1 MDIAPFAAL
10 RYADTR
16 PGEIDRCISL
26 PYDQFGDAGREQR
39 YLRHPHNVVRLIK
52 PRAAE
57 LPAHELAARTLAD
70 WRRRG
75 VVAADETPAVYPYRQ
90 RFERPGGALEG
101 ERWSFISRLR
111 LTPLA
116 SGPVKPHERTYPDTV
131 GERSHLREVV
141 GADLGL
147 ILVVYDDPDGEVD
160 ALVRGAAREAELFEA
175 TDEGGTA
182 NALWAWHQ
190 QERIAELR
198 GKLEASSGFIAD
210 GHHRYTA
217 ALGHWQ
223 GRGAADHDAA
233 GWVMAALVSA
243 ASPGLGILPT
253 HRLTEI
259 APGAAEVDGWR
270 RAGLQVTRL
279 AASTDAAVVADAAA
293 AALARH
299 AADHAIAYVHGDAG
313 VLIAELVHAPRG
325 SLRDAPWP
333 DDVPDS
339 WRALDVP
346 VLHSLMMEPWM
357 ADVLRSQTEDHG
369 ALDYCNAYL
378 EAVEIVA
385 RGERGAAFLVN
396 PLSVAE
402 VRSVVAA
409 GDVLPP
415 KSTNFFPKVVAG
427 LTINAFGPFE
437 GTTADTTEDTMA
449 P

>member
-26 PYDQFGDAGREQR
+26 PYDQFGDQGRDQR

-57 LPAHELAARTLAD
+57 LPAHELAARTLTD

-75 VVAADETPAVYPYRQ
+75 VLVADQAAAVYPYRQ
-90 RFERPGGALEG
+90 RFVRPGGEEEL

-111 LTPLA
+111 LTPFA

-147 ILVVYDDPDGEVD
+147 ILVVYDDPDGDID
-160 ALVRGAAREAELFEA
+160 ALVRGAARDAELFEA

-182 NALWAWHQ
+182 NALWAWRQ
-190 QERIAELR
+190 QERIGELQ
-198 GKLEASSGFIAD
+198 KNLEASSGFIAD

-217 ALGHWQ
+217 ALGQWQ
-223 GRGAADHDAA
+223 SRGGADDDAA
-233 GWVMAALVSA
+233 GWVMAAMVSS
-243 ASPGLGILPT
+243 ASPGLRILPT
-253 HRLTEI
+253 HRLTRI
-259 APGAAEVDGWR
+259 APGAAQLEGWR
-270 RAGLQVTRL
+270 RAGLQVSRL
-279 AASTDAAVVADAAA
+279 AESADAAVVADAAA

-299 AADHAIAYVHGDAG
+299 AADHAIVYVHGDG
-313 VLIAELVHAPRG
+313 GDLVAELVQAPRG
-325 SLRDAPWP
+325 SLGDAPWP
-333 DDVPDS
+333 DDVPQS

-346 VLHSLMMEPWM
+346 VLHGLMMEPWM
-357 ADVLRSQTEDHG
+357 ADVLRGQTEDHG
-369 ALDYCNAYL
+369 ALDYCNEYL
-378 EAVEIVA
+378 ESVEIVA
-385 RGERGAAFLVN
+385 RGERGAAFLIN
-396 PLSVAE
+396 PLGIAE
-402 VRSVVAA
+402 VQAVVAA

-415 KSTNFFPKVVAG
+415 KSTNFFPKVIAG
-427 LTINAFGPFE
+427 LTINAFGDA
-437 GTTADTTEDTMA
+437 TA